1 MPRIGKL
8 MDMGDYF
15 AGEIT
20 TLSLRLRLKLIPNT
34 ERDAGVTSDA
44 APDFLAYSKGVEI
57 GAAWVRTESEPA
69 GIFAFDYLS
78 LHLDDPFWPASI
90 DAVVYRNRLKAFHLD
105 IVWARRTPA
114 AAGHHSACPAP
125 RNPTKT

>member
-20 TLSLRLRLKLIPNT
+20 TLSLRLRLKLIPNP
-34 ERDAGVTSDA
+34 ERDAGIASDV
-44 APDFLAYSKGVEI
+44 APDFLAFSKGVEI
-57 GAAWVRTESEPA
+57 GAAWVRTESEQT

-78 LHLDDPFWPASI
+78 LYLDDPFWPASI
-90 DAVVYRNRLKAFHLD
+90 DAAVFRNRLNRFHLD
-105 IVWARRTPA
+105 IVWTRRSS
-114 AAGHHSACPAP
+114 AAGHHSACALP
-125 RNPTKT
+125 RIPTKS